1 MTHTY
6 SDMTSVRVRGCLCV
20 SVSVSVSESAN
31 ESGYVSESVSDEKLG
46 RE

>member
-20 SVSVSVSESAN
+20 SVSVSASVSESAN
-31 ESGYVSESVSDEKLG
+31 ESGYVSESVSDEK
-46 RE
+46 

>member
-6 SDMTSVRVRGCLCV
+6 SDMTSVRVRGCLC
-20 SVSVSVSESAN
+20 VSVSVSESAN